1 MFIMRERLSKE
12 NSLEQQKNLR
22 LQKSADVTCGFSH
35 LRRHLR
41 RHT

>member
-22 LQKSADVTCGFSH
+22 LQKSADVT
-35 LRRHLR
+35 LND
-41 RHT
+41 